1 VGTSSGP
8 ELAQSPEAS
17 PPSPRSY
24 GLGAIDGYQLG
35 EGSFMPLS
43 EEQPQQ
49 HSQVA
54 ESLWDNPEFI
64 QTGFHIGQFIMAAVD
79 TKADRENINALYS
92 HLKSTSAQIDISA
105 LKPFHYI
112 F

>member
-1 VGTSSGP
+1 
-8 ELAQSPEAS
+8 
-17 PPSPRSY
+17 
-24 GLGAIDGYQLG
+24 
-35 EGSFMPLS
+35 MPLS

-64 QTGFHIGQFIMAAVD
+64 QTRFHIGQFIMAVVD
-79 TKADRENINALYS
+79 TKADWENINALYS

-105 LKPFHYI
+105 LKPPHYT
-112 F
+112 FWAWT